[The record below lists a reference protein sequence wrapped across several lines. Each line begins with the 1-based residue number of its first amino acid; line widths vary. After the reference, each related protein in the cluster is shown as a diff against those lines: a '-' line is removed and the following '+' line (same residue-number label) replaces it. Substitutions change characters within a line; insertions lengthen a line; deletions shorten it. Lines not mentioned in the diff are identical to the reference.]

1 MSDFKKNKEFYAL
14 INLLDEP
21 DNNIFDQIQKKIIT
35 YGIDVLPLLKEVK
48 DNTFNNLSR
57 SRLKNIIHLIQYEDI
72 INNLKKWKF
81 SSSQNLLSAYIL
93 ISKYEY
99 PDINDDEIKVQINNI
114 TKDIW
119 IESNDNYNAWQKIK
133 ILNYVLY
140 DRYFFKGDKE
150 NFYSTDNLFINKV
163 LENKKGN
170 AVSLGL
176 LYIIIAQILDL
187 PVYGVNLPKHFI
199 LAYIS
204 KTEKDNAFHKNI
216 MFYINPFYNG
226 AIFTQKEINLFF
238 KQINYKVDTSSY
250 QAYSN
255 VMLIK
260 RLIHNLVL
268 AYNRIGE
275 NDKAREIK
283 HFLKALE

>member
-1 MSDFKKNKEFYAL
+1 
-14 INLLDEP
+14 
-21 DNNIFDQIQKKIIT
+21 NIF
-35 YGIDVLPLLKEVK
+35 
-48 DNTFNNLSR
+48 
-57 SRLKNIIHLIQYEDI
+57 
-72 INNLKKWKF
+72 
-81 SSSQNLLSAYIL
+81 
-93 ISKYEY
+93 
-99 PDINDDEIKVQINNI
+99 DINDDEIKVQINNI

-140 DRYFFKGDKE
+140 DRYFLKGDKE

-199 LAYIS
+199 LAYIP
-204 KTEKDNAFHKNI
+204 KIEKDSAFHKNI

-226 AIFTQKEINLFF
+226 TIVTQNEINLFF
-238 KQINYKVDTSSY
+238 KQINYKIYASSY

-260 RLIHNLVL
+260 RFIHNLVL
-268 AYNRIGE
+268 AYNKNEE
-275 NDKAREIK
+275 NDKVREIK
-283 HFLKALE
+283 HLLKALE